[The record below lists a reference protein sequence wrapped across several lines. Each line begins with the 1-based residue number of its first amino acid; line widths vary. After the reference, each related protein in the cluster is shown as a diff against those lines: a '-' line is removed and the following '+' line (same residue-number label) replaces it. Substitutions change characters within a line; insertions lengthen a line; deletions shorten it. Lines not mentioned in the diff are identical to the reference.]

1 MFDIVKAV
9 HSLPETAIVLFVE
22 YAGSRSYHIGLEFAS
37 IAECL
42 AAKVIT
48 KAMRLNLLKSKD
60 SKQYPKIFKKYTLR
74 RHVIRIG
81 FEYVTRKLIV
91 RHCYLLKVHLG
102 SKGMLPGLDFSIG
115 MANPILVDSF
125 LETLKR
131 NYYNIQFDNQSF
143 VERASVRVALHQYK
157 EFLYAA
163 SIEYLILHD
172 IVCK

>member
-9 HSLPETAIVLFVE
+9 HCLPETAIVLFVE
-22 YAGSRSYHIGLEFAS
+22 YAGSRSYHIGSAFAS

-60 SKQYPKIFKKYTLR
+60 SKEYKQVFKKYTLR

-157 EFLYAA
+157 EFLYTA